1 MSAGAEKLAALRQLL
16 AERYPDGSRASG
28 RVLVTGITALDE
40 AAGGLPLGAVTE
52 LVCAA
57 PSCGGQLFVGQLLD
71 VTRRE
76 RIRAALVDA
85 GDAFDPESYAADMLA
100 HLVWVRGVGDTDAAL
115 QAADLLVRDANLGL
129 VVLDLRRA
137 PERDLR
143 RIPGPQWYRF
153 QRAVEPA
160 DLAFVVLTPRAS
172 VPSAQLRLVLA
183 EAQALPALARER
195 PGLAAQLAPVLQRQ
209 RRQVSAG

>member
-1 MSAGAEKLAALRQLL
+1 
-16 AERYPDGSRASG
+16 
-28 RVLVTGITALDE
+28 V
-40 AAGGLPLGAVTE
+40 
-52 LVCAA
+52 
-57 PSCGGQLFVGQLLD
+57 
-71 VTRRE
+71 
-76 RIRAALVDA
+76 
-85 GDAFDPESYAADMLA
+85 
-100 HLVWVRGVGDTDAAL
+100 HLVWVRGTGDTDAAL

-183 EAQALPALARER
+183 EAHALPALARER